1 MAPGSI
7 RMTNPLR
14 PPVWV
19 QLNSRTRTEEQRQE
33 SRLQEKHQ
41 YMMRRAP
48 HGTRKLLGHSAVVYS
63 FGPWTAT
70 TVNRGQLPFKIA
82 EGTGKATWLRSPD
95 RKVGFSDIN
104 RETSSFRLKDAI
116 EYSYWRDMRFALTLC
131 AIIGFSV
138 WWFTAQELLVLRN
151 ASSSLTRS

>member
-33 SRLQEKHQ
+33 SRLQEKLQ

-63 FGPWTAT
+63 FGPRTAT

-82 EGTGKATWLRSPD
+82 EGTGPLDFAHQIERLA
-95 RKVGFSDIN
+95 
-104 RETSSFRLKDAI
+104 FRISTGKPLP
-116 EYSYWRDMRFALTLC
+116 S
-131 AIIGFSV
+131 G
-138 WWFTAQELLVLRN
+138 
-151 ASSSLTRS
+151 